1 MVICCVPGCTNVSAK
16 GKYLKFFRFP
26 SNEEER
32 QKWLEQLGLDDV
44 STNARVCGR
53 HFARGTKSTTGVIP
67 TLSKTKPPFSVA
79 AIKRSRV
86 RASFTWSPSKQT
98 PPLKRLA
105 ARVIS
110 RPRRPKSST
119 PKKNVAACRRSLSLI
134 SPIREHEDRDVD
146 VAEDFE
152 DMFHSLSI
160 DVEPHS
166 DCASCFE
173 LQEELKEK
181 ENCIKLLEKVY
192 WEVEWPKGARIGFQ

>member
-32 QKWLEQLGLDDV
+32 QKW
-44 STNARVCGR
+44 